1 MKTIDNFPMD
11 KPTVGVFIEED
22 YSVGQFKNN
31 CLYLI
36 TDEESSLA
44 RKAVTLMEGL
54 SLRMQDEDLFNS
66 YELKVVSNVEL
77 DLHPKIKER
86 IEQYG
91 DNLLI
96 QLYTPTDST
105 RKFIVSKTN
114 EENLLADIGL
124 IMRDAE
130 GITKIHISKI
140 LKSFAIDQPDEFEH
154 LSRNSI
160 SNKNFFTDYFISLSN
175 QMMHPV
181 FGMAA
186 SMASIKER
194 LDIKG
199 IVPYQKRL
207 EIFDHLLDNLRKFRK
222 HPDPKIEA
230 ELDLIFN
237 AIDPATW
244 KIFFLKQSP
253 QIQEKMNNFVNP
265 RRMAENSTMDLEICK
280 AKIMDKSRK
289 NDGHYRLYLKR
300 GEEKLMVHFTRKN
313 GFILYLIYLLD
324 RKKNG
329 DGVDTLNIA
338 QYKQLFGRLYE
349 MVYGINGETIFTDM
363 MKNFNVNNEVQQKG
377 LYTVL
382 KSIRDDVG
390 SACERMQEPA
400 DPFLLQDMASH
411 LAVLPEHII
420 LPSEI
425 LELVKC

>member
-1 MKTIDNFPMD
+1 MKAIDNFPVD
-11 KPTVGVFIEED
+11 KPSAGVFIEEN
-22 YSVGQFKNN
+22 YSVGQFIDN

-36 TDEESSLA
+36 ADEESSLA
-44 RKAVTLMEGL
+44 RKAVTLMEEL
-54 SLRMQDEDLFNS
+54 NLRMQDEDLFNTYTLEVIS
-66 YELKVVSNVEL
+66 DVEL
-77 DLHPKIKER
+77 DFHPKIKER

-96 QLYTPTDST
+96 QLYTPTDSS
-105 RKFIVSKTN
+105 RKFIVAKTN

-124 IMRDAE
+124 IMHDAE
-130 GITKIHISKI
+130 QITKLHISKI
-140 LKSFAIDQPDEFEH
+140 LKSFAIDQPDKFEA

-160 SNKNFFTDYFISLSN
+160 SNKNFFTDYFISLADG
-175 QMMHPV
+175 MMHPV

-199 IVPYQKRL
+199 IIPYQKRL
-207 EIFDHLLDNLRKFRK
+207 EIFDHLLDNLKKFRK
-222 HPDPKIEA
+222 HPDPKTEA

-253 QIQEKMNNFVNP
+253 QIQEKMNDFVNP

-280 AKIMDKSRK
+280 EKIMDKNRK

-377 LYTVL
+377 LYAVL

-390 SACERMQEPA
+390 GTCERMQEPA

-425 LELVKC
+425 MELVKC

>member
-1 MKTIDNFPMD
+1 
-11 KPTVGVFIEED
+11 
-22 YSVGQFKNN
+22 
-31 CLYLI
+31 
-36 TDEESSLA
+36 
-44 RKAVTLMEGL
+44 
-54 SLRMQDEDLFNS
+54 
-66 YELKVVSNVEL
+66 
-77 DLHPKIKER
+77 
-86 IEQYG
+86 
-91 DNLLI
+91 
-96 QLYTPTDST
+96 
-105 RKFIVSKTN
+105 
-114 EENLLADIGL
+114 
-124 IMRDAE
+124 
-130 GITKIHISKI
+130 
-140 LKSFAIDQPDEFEH
+140 
-154 LSRNSI
+154 
-160 SNKNFFTDYFISLSN
+160 
-175 QMMHPV
+175 
-181 FGMAA
+181 
-186 SMASIKER
+186 
-194 LDIKG
+194 
-199 IVPYQKRL
+199 
-207 EIFDHLLDNLRKFRK
+207 
-222 HPDPKIEA
+222 
-230 ELDLIFN
+230 
-237 AIDPATW
+237 
-244 KIFFLKQSP
+244 
-253 QIQEKMNNFVNP
+253 
-265 RRMAENSTMDLEICK
+265 MAENSTMDLEICK

>member
-105 RKFIVSKTN
+105 RKFIVAKTN

-244 KIFFLKQSP
+244 KIFFLKQSL

-349 MVYGINGETIFTDM
+349 MVYGINM
-363 MKNFNVNNEVQQKG
+363 M
-377 LYTVL
+377 
-382 KSIRDDVG
+382 
-390 SACERMQEPA
+390 
-400 DPFLLQDMASH
+400 
-411 LAVLPEHII
+411 
-420 LPSEI
+420 
-425 LELVKC
+425 